1 LAFVPESQNGYCN
14 PQEDRI
20 HILETSLRSTLST
33 ESLLHVEKKEHV
45 LLGLTV
51 QITIE
56 SISYENRPYR
66 SQTHRELCQY
76 VEKEDQKSLS
86 PRKFPEMNT
95 KAKPKDDK
103 ALENYI
109 RNGLV
114 E

>member
-33 ESLLHVEKKEHV
+33 ESLLHVEKRACTARV
-45 LLGLTV
+45 TV
-51 QITIE
+51 RITIE
-56 SISYENRPYR
+56 SISRQNRPYR
-66 SQTHRELCQY
+66 SQTHREKCQY
-76 VEKEDQKSLS
+76 VEKEDHKSLS
-86 PRKFPEMNT
+86 PRKFPEINT
-95 KAKPKDDK
+95 EAKPIDDE